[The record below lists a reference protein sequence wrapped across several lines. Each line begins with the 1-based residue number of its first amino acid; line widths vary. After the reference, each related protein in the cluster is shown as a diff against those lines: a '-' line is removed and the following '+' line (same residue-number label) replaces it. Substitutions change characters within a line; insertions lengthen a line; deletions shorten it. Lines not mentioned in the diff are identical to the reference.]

1 MQDMQNYI
9 KIFRFLICVF
19 PDKCSPSIVLCT
31 DQNMSLPH
39 FVLQVVKVL
48 FISSQM
54 QMQLENMAKLNADI
68 RRRTSQTQQRS
79 QTLITDK
86 AELETQIRDKEQQI
100 QIIKEQLHQDSQER
114 HASVSDLFNPLSP
127 HDALKHHF
135 ISLKSD

>member
-1 MQDMQNYI
+1 ML
-9 KIFRFLICVF
+9 F
-19 PDKCSPSIVLCT
+19 PSIVLCT